1 MDYIISIAIGL
12 ATSFLGGI
20 LFLLFFLKQLVP
32 KIVIS
37 EHISKVKREGKT
49 SYEFKFVNHTK
60 SGIFDVRIE
69 PVFYK
74 PYGDIEG
81 MNLKSTDIK
90 LVDNFMS
97 SISKKS
103 KIDKNNMHAQRV
115 STLDNLEAKWTD
127 KSSFIKLTI
136 ISKHSL
142 SGLNRVYSKE
152 FYSVDCITKKQFV
165 SGDSLKVV

>member
-60 SGIFDVRIE
+60 SGIFDVRID

-90 LVDNFMS
+90 LVDNFIS

-103 KIDKNNMHAQRV
+103 KIDKTICMPSLYLD
-115 STLDNLEAKWTD
+115 ST
-127 KSSFIKLTI
+127 KSPKVPKTLTI
-136 ISKHSL
+136 TLIISQLVKGVEL
-142 SGLNRVYSKE
+142 V
-152 FYSVDCITKKQFV
+152 
-165 SGDSLKVV
+165 

>member
-20 LFLLFFLKQLVP
+20 LFLLLFLKQLVP

-37 EHISKVKREGKT
+37 EHISKVKRKGKT

-90 LVDNFMS
+90 
-97 SISKKS
+97 
-103 KIDKNNMHAQRV
+103 
-115 STLDNLEAKWTD
+115 
-127 KSSFIKLTI
+127 
-136 ISKHSL
+136 
-142 SGLNRVYSKE
+142 
-152 FYSVDCITKKQFV
+152 
-165 SGDSLKVV
+165 